1 MSNYIMKKKK
11 QLILNLLIVS
21 NKWRIPLYFFVVKE
35 ITVSKYVFFSF
46 LFILKTQCK
55 TDKNNSINKKE
66 YLLFHNLK
74 KKVLTSIIRKLVYTS
89 YIKKIL
95 FGLNYLV

>member
-1 MSNYIMKKKK
+1 M
-11 QLILNLLIVS
+11 
-21 NKWRIPLYFFVVKE
+21 F
-35 ITVSKYVFFSF
+35 FFSF

-74 KKVLTSIIRKLVYTS
+74 KKSTDQYNKKTSLYCLYKKNTIWFKLIWY
-89 YIKKIL
+89 KKL
-95 FGLNYLV
+95 